1 MAKRYKDDAQRGPDR
16 TESVLN
22 ALELA
27 AQGEHDSDVAPSLPA
42 SLQDP
47 LKVMERGR
55 ELIARGLRLPDE
67 APTISS
73 FDEEFRMAA
82 RNGKF
87 IPDSVCKQ
95 MHAERQRCEALA
107 DRDTHEQK

>member
-1 MAKRYKDDAQRGPDR
+1 MAKRSKVDTQRGPDR

-27 AQGEHDSDVAPSLPA
+27 AQGERDDDATPSLPA

-55 ELIARGLRLPDE
+55 ELIENGLRLPDE
-67 APTISS
+67 EPTISS
-73 FDEEFRMAA
+73 YDEEFRMAA
-82 RNGKF
+82 RNGKV
-87 IPDSVCKQ
+87 IPDGVCKR

-107 DRDTHEQK
+107 DREAHEQK